1 MRRLDGISNSMD
13 MSLSKLW
20 ELLMEG
26 PRHLFGREH
35 RKPQACFCINDSAVA
50 RIRSANVRC
59 SATDTLPRAREM
71 MVVVAQAEGGEVA
84 AERL

>member
-26 PRHLFGREH
+26 IPGLLQSTG
-35 RKPQACFCINDSAVA
+35 PQRVGHD
-50 RIRSANVRC
+50 
-59 SATDTLPRAREM
+59 
-71 MVVVAQAEGGEVA
+71 
-84 AERL
+84 